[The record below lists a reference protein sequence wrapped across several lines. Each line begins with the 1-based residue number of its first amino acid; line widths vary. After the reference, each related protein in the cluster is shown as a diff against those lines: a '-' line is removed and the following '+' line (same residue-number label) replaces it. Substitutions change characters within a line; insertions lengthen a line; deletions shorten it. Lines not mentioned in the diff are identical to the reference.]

1 MNVPALISRA
11 VLPQM
16 IHANLTN
23 ANLTDMNNYDA
34 TQCSINEYS
43 HEESPEPIIGFY
55 KADSLDNFSM
65 SQKDIFLQNIEHQ
78 INQKRVMLLK
88 KRKQLD
94 NARKKNEYL
103 EGVRKDYEKYHEYIA
118 NNKRQEMN
126 AMFMLKSYIDDLV
139 INGNLTNTDLNSAKM
154 EQQRILKETQTIKDD
169 LDKIISTK

>member
-1 MNVPALISRA
+1 MNVPALISQA

-16 IHANLTN
+16 IHANLNN
-23 ANLTDMNNYDA
+23 ANLTN
-34 TQCSINEYS
+34 SIFANENIPDQQSCHIKQYVPS
-43 HEESPEPIIGFY
+43 VDFY
-55 KADSLDNFSM
+55 KEDSLDNFSM
-65 SQKDIFLQNIEHQ
+65 SQKDIFLQNIEDQ
-78 INQKRVMLLK
+78 INKKRTMLLK
-88 KRKQLD
+88 KRKQLN

-169 LDKIISTK
+169 LDKIIATK